1 MTPEGIAQAKDQAIK
16 SQSRKRPS
24 SSSSSLFTTLRVCAA
39 KREVEHKYSAHRAI
53 EKKLAGLG
61 VLASSEEFEAFKKE
75 FTDSQGVAA
84 FDALI
89 KFLRLSRKK
98 YVLQNVAPPNR
109 KSKLMPGE
117 RASSQVKK
125 GYELY
130 QKSVSAGEKPDWEE
144 IARECLPNPGKAN
157 SKATW
162 QQRKSNFRKAIF
174 AHKRRLKKG

>member
-16 SQSRKRPS
+16 LQSRKRPS
-24 SSSSSLFTTLRVCAA
+24 SSTSPLTTLLREFAA
-39 KREVEHKYSAHRAI
+39 KGEVERKYSVHSAI
-53 EKKLAGLG
+53 EDKLAGLG
-61 VLASSEEFEAFKKE
+61 VLASSEELEAFKKA
-75 FTDSQGVAA
+75 FTDAEGVAV

-89 KFLRLSRKK
+89 KFLGSARKK
-98 YVLQNVAPPNR
+98 YVLQNVAPLSR

-125 GYELY
+125 GYDLY
-130 QKSVSAGEKPDWEE
+130 QKSVNAGEKLDWEE

-162 QQRKSNFRKAIF
+162 QQRKGNFRKAIF

>member
-1 MTPEGIAQAKDQAIK
+1 MNEVTSRFNEF
-16 SQSRKRPS
+16 RKRLAGAS
-24 SSSSSLFTTLRVCAA
+24 SAPRA
-39 KREVEHKYSAHRAI
+39 KRPLCSNPFMMTTESHLRLALDEWLR
-53 EKKLAGLG
+53 EKRPDLHA
-61 VLASSEEFEAFKKE
+61 VASGNDLNAFLKE
-75 FTDSQGVAA
+75 LFISQGVAT

-89 KFLRLSRKK
+89 KFLRLARKE
-98 YVLQNVAPPNR
+98 YVLQNIAPSNR

-117 RASSQVKK
+117 RASNQVKK
-125 GYELY
+125 GYDLY
-130 QKSVSAGEKPDWEE
+130 QKSVNAGEKPDWEE